1 MFGGFPGGFPFG
13 DIPMGG
19 GGMPGGGGRGGGGGG
34 GGRPV
39 NNTRYY
45 ELLSVDRNASPEELK
60 RAHRKLAL
68 QHHPDKGERG
78 P

>member
-19 GGMPGGGGRGGGGGG
+19 GGGGMGGGGGG
-34 GGRPV
+34 GGRGGRPV
-39 NNTRYY
+39 NNSRYY
-45 ELLSVDRNASPEELK
+45 ELLGVDKGATPEELK

-68 QHHPDKGERG
+68 QHHPDKGE
-78 P
+78 